1 MEIEMN
7 AKVDDRLDEA
17 YEILGDYGPV
27 YGPGFANHG
36 PMAVEALV
44 RLGRGDAVPAW
55 VDRYRQG
62 LEPAPASVAALD
74 DAEQVEALGRR
85 DAYPAWLATFEVA
98 LRDAPWREVLATWLP
113 VLAPGVFA
121 AAGHGAIRT
130 AHATRALEEATT
142 APRGAGRARG
152 RAAWST
158 TWVEVP
164 GRPGGGARSLD
175 DALTAL
181 RSVPEPVGNGVSIT
195 SAVRGLREVPE
206 FAVAVESYALPDDL
220 DRAITELTRA
230 LAGIYLAGASWAPI
244 ALVHGVTTPRAVRVL
259 LPHVPAEHRRDAV
272 GFVWRAGAA
281 ITVAFA
287 KGAEPARPERVT
299 LDRDELTDAAVRSGD
314 EHAIKLTEACLAE
327 HALDGDPVFLAAAA
341 DVAARL

>member
-1 MEIEMN
+1 MDMDTQ
-7 AKVDDRLDEA
+7 VDDRLDEA
-17 YEILGDYGPV
+17 YEVLGGYGPV

-36 PMAVEALV
+36 PMAAEALV
-44 RLGRGDAVPAW
+44 RLGRADAVPAW
-55 VDRYRQG
+55 VDRYRSG
-62 LEPAPASVAALD
+62 LEPAPATVRALD
-74 DAEQVEALGRR
+74 DADQPDALGRR
-85 DAYPAWLATFEVA
+85 DAYPAWLATFDAA
-98 LRDAPWREVLATWLP
+98 LRDAPWRDVLATWLP

-142 APRGAGRARG
+142 APRLAELARG
-152 RAAWST
+152 LAYWAT

-164 GRPGGGARSLD
+164 GRPGGGALPLG

-181 RSVPEPVGNGVSIT
+181 RSVPEPVGNGLSIT

-206 FAVAVESYALPDDL
+206 FAVAVGSYAVPDDL
-220 DRAITELTRA
+220 DRAVTELTRA
-230 LAGIYLAGASWAPI
+230 LAGVYLAGAAWAPI

-259 LPHVPAEHRRDAV
+259 LPFLPAEHRREAV
-272 GFVWRAGAA
+272 GFAWRAGAA

-287 KGAEPARPERVT
+287 KGSPPARPEPVA
-299 LDRDELTDAAVRSGD
+299 LDREELVDAAVRSGD

-341 DVAARL
+341 DVSARL